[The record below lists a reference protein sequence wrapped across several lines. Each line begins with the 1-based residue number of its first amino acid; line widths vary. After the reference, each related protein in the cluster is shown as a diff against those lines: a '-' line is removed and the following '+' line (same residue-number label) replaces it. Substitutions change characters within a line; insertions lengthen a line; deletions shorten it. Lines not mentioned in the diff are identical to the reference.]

1 MNYLAGDADDELREI
16 TQRNVEYRP
25 VESVKQPK
33 LKRGALVATGTLVAL
48 SMTVC
53 SIAIHLKKGGF
64 MPNHNSS
71 SIQGSNLRSNTS
83 FASVLFA
90 GAILIALL
98 AFFYAQRDR
107 TAVAPERPASKEFL
121 HAGLPGF
128 EQYRRLINVEG
139 LEATQTSRAPGV
151 IVMELTAT
159 VSNST
164 GQTIKE
170 LEMRGV
176 VFNERREPVGARTV
190 SVIPKQ
196 QASLEPNETM
206 KAHILI
212 EGVPRR
218 AHRKGIDME
227 VTGVRFE

>member
-1 MNYLAGDADDELREI
+1 MGGD
-16 TQRNVEYRP
+16 
-25 VESVKQPK
+25 
-33 LKRGALVATGTLVAL
+33 
-48 SMTVC
+48 
-53 SIAIHLKKGGF
+53 
-64 MPNHNSS
+64 MPNQNSS

-83 FASVLFA
+83 FASALFA

-107 TAVAPERPASKEFL
+107 TAPPPERPASKEFL
-121 HAGLPGF
+121 RAGLPGF

-139 LEATQTSRAPGV
+139 LESTQTSLAPGV
-151 IVMELTAT
+151 IVMELTAI

-164 GQTIKE
+164 GLTINE

-176 VFNERREPVGARTV
+176 VFNAKREPVGERTV

-196 QASLEPNETM
+196 RTSLEPNEAM
-206 KAHILI
+206 KARIRI
-212 EGVPRR
+212 EGIPRR